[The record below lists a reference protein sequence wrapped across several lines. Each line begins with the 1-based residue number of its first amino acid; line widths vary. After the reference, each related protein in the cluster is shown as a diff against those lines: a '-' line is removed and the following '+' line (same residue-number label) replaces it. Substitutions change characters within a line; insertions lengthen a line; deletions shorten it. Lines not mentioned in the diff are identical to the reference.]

1 MTKGRSNRPL
11 FSRDDLSLPRSK
23 ILRGRKNF
31 KRLFERD
38 AYIYRQRF
46 VSLRY
51 QIVNKS
57 SFGLLM
63 GFIVKKSLGK
73 ANERNHMKRLLKEA
87 YRLNQHMLSAPLQE
101 AQITFH
107 GALMANSAEVTFA
120 AVEKDVVAL
129 LNKVK
134 NQLPSISSGNS

>member
-1 MTKGRSNRPL
+1 MKKGRSKRPL
-11 FSRDDLSLPRSK
+11 FSKDDLSLPRAK

-31 KRLFERD
+31 KRLFEQD
-38 AYIYRQRF
+38 AHIHRRRL
-46 VSLRY
+46 VNLRY

-73 ANERNHMKRLLKEA
+73 ANKRNRMKRLLKEA
-87 YRLNQHMLSAPLQE
+87 YRKNQHMLSAPLQE

-107 GALMANSAEVTFA
+107 GALMATTVGATYAE
-120 AVEKDVVAL
+120 VEKDVVAL
-129 LNKVK
+129 LSEVK
-134 NQLPSISSGNS
+134 NQLPAISSGNS